1 AEQPAVESAPPVA
14 AVEPVVAG
22 TTEEEAPARPVR
34 RRVRRPAAEAA
45 AEPAPAQGDAEPVL
59 I

>member
-1 AEQPAVESAPPVA
+1 
-14 AVEPVVAG
+14 
-22 TTEEEAPARPVR
+22 R